1 MKLDRYGC
9 GLEVKFA
16 SDTDGKVG
24 KFSGYGSIFGNMDGG
39 GDVIERGAFKD
50 TLKEWEAKG
59 KYPPMLLQHGGF
71 WGNADDL
78 LPIGKWTL
86 MEENSKGLK
95 VEGELFALNT
105 ERGQYIYEGM
115 KAGSLDGMSIGY
127 RIKQMKVGTKP
138 EEPRRTLTAV
148 ELVELSVVTFPMN
161 DKARVGAVKAADL
174 SERDFERLLMRD
186 AGLSRSEAIVV
197 INDGFKALKSK
208 RDAGSGADRLA
219 AVQRLLSSIKS
230 AKV

>member
-16 SDTDGKVG
+16 SDSDGKVG
-24 KFSGYGSIFGNMDGG
+24 KFSGYGSIFGTVDGG
-39 GDVIERGAFKD
+39 GDVIERGAFKE

-78 LPIGKWTL
+78 LPIGKWTH
-86 MEENSKGLK
+86 MEENAKGLK

-127 RIKQMKVGTKP
+127 RPKAVRVGTKP

-148 ELVELSVVTFPMN
+148 ELVELSVVTFPMH
-161 DKARVGAVKAADL
+161 DKARVSAVKNIELLNTL
-174 SERDFERLLMRD
+174 SECEDYLRD
-186 AGLSRSEAIVV
+186 ACGFSRSQAVAIV
-197 INDGFKALKSK
+197 S
-208 RDAGSGADRLA
+208 R
-219 AVQRLLSSIKS
+219 IKS
-230 AKV
+230 LRPSDSERPHEAELVQMLAGLTSKL